1 MTLIESFVLL
11 SFTLFSI
18 ADLKYRLVP
27 GIELFFLG
35 SILLTLPSTPLQ
47 TGIILIACA
56 WGVFRDLSGVFTLPL
71 LFFPPAW
78 PVLLTGYR
86 YRKGMIGRADL
97 LAISGLACLF
107 PLSAVLLSLLG
118 LELWRRFWIHRKT
131 GLIPALPGLLLG
143 LLIYILARI
152 SIEFDYRLINYEI
165 FVHQAFLGVFISGC
179 NR

>member
-35 SILLTLPSTPLQ
+35 TILLTLPSTPLQ
-47 TGIILIACA
+47 AGVILLACA
-56 WGVFRDLSGVFTLPL
+56 WGVFRNLSGWFTLPL
-71 LFFPPAW
+71 LFFPPTW
-78 PVLLTGYR
+78 PVLLTGYG
-86 YRKGMIGRADL
+86 YRKGLIGRADL

-107 PLSAVLLSLLG
+107 PLPAVLLALLG
-118 LELWRRFWIHRKT
+118 LELWRRFWIRRKT

-143 LLIYILARI
+143 ILFYI
-152 SIEFDYRLINYEI
+152 
-165 FVHQAFLGVFISGC
+165 GV
-179 NR
+179 RVVL